1 MTFALQSNPPRAEF
15 GWPGGDRPGEVVF
28 RSPVAHDVRD
38 AIVAVVAEALP
49 EFRDGATLMALTPP
63 DGAIGRYRLATSKS
77 ACFVRVSARIGDAQL
92 EQAITGWLKT
102 NGLAVN
108 HLEIAGLPLSFGG
121 HELRIDVRELL
132 DARHDNGSVEDLR
145 QVAIAVSECHRL
157 MRTFP
162 QIAEIK
168 ARASERFSKLA
179 KVRDEMS
186 DALAAKRWGAF
197 CVDETWAARNADWLR
212 AMSDGYAPRF
222 DQMEGAQG
230 LHAQVHRAN
239 VLFRRS
245 DGHAV
250 LLDFEEAV
258 QTFAPVAWD
267 MAYFVQRFCLSD
279 APGEVVLGEQLR
291 VVREAYGSPVPGLA
305 AIMRQ
310 TAWFSMAILFD
321 YHQRGIIS
329 PVAEYDKFVRLE
341 TQARE
346 LAGILGAHFDA

>member
-1 MTFALQSNPPRAEF
+1 MQSNPPRAEF
-15 GWPGGDRPGEVVF
+15 GWPGGDRPGEIAF
-28 RSPVAHDVRD
+28 RSPVADGVRD
-38 AIVAVVAEALP
+38 AIVAVVADALP

-108 HLEIAGLPLSFGG
+108 HLEIAGLPLSYGG
-121 HELRIDVRELL
+121 HDLRIDVRELL
-132 DARHDNGSVEDLR
+132 DARHDNSTVEDL
-145 QVAIAVSECHRL
+145 QKVAIAVSECHRL
-157 MRTFP
+157 MRNFP

-179 KVRDEMS
+179 DVRHAMS
-186 DALAAKRWGAF
+186 EALAEKRWDAF
-197 CVDETWAARNADWLR
+197 SSDETWAARNADWLR
-212 AMSDGYAPRF
+212 AMVDGYAPRF
-222 DQMEGAQG
+222 DKMQGAQG

-239 VLFRRS
+239 VLFRRV
-245 DGHAV
+245 DNQAV
-250 LLDFEEAV
+250 LLDFEESV

-267 MAYFVQRFCLSD
+267 MAYFVQRFCVSD
-279 APGEVVLGEQLR
+279 GPEDSLLR
-291 VVREAYGSPVPGLA
+291 ERLEAVRDAYGSPVPGLA
-305 AIMRQ
+305 EMMRQ

-321 YHQRGIIS
+321 YHQRGIVS

-341 TQARE
+341 TQARK